1 MSATNLQAKA
11 LLHPMARKTPWIAIT
26 GAKGGVGKTTLAVN
40 FALQCALAG
49 HRTLLVDFDAGCG
62 NVGVH
67 LRLSARKHLEDLTDD
82 NCRAEETLLPA
93 PAGLTTILSRHGDD
107 SLATAND
114 LQLSRILARLDT
126 VASQFDLVIADT
138 SAGIGRTT
146 MAVAAHAA
154 LVLNI
159 STSDAAAVTDAY
171 ALCKVMHQ
179 RSLPLPQLVVN
190 RAEHRE
196 QALRTVTKLSAVT
209 RKFLSGDLPWCGYV
223 PEDRAIAEAVQ
234 AQRPAVLHG
243 DGPGAVEL
251 RALVHNALARLP
263 ATRRSRPSAVV
274 RNGSI
279 VRPAALLP
287 SIARA

>member
-1 MSATNLQAKA
+1 MNPTNLQAKA
-11 LLHPMARKTPWIAIT
+11 LLQPMLRPTPWIAIT

-40 FALQCALAG
+40 FALQCALSG
-49 HRTLLVDFDAGCG
+49 HRVLLVDFDAGCG

-67 LRLSARKHLEDLTDD
+67 LRLSAQKHLEDLADD
-82 NCRAEETLLPA
+82 HCQAAATLLPA
-93 PAGLTTILSRHGDD
+93 PAGLSIILSRHGDD
-107 SLATAND
+107 SLATAD
-114 LQLSRILARLDT
+114 DAQLARILKRLDT
-126 VASQFDLVIADT
+126 LASQFDLVITDT

-146 MAVAAHAA
+146 LAVAAHAA
-154 LVLNI
+154 LVLNV
-159 STSDAAAVTDAY
+159 STSDAASVTDAY
-171 ALCKVMHQ
+171 ALCKVMQQ

-209 RKFLSGDLPWCGYV
+209 RKFLACELPWCGYL

-234 AQRPAVLHG
+234 AQRPLALHG
-243 DGPGAVEL
+243 EGPSAIEL
-251 RALVHNALARLP
+251 RALVNTALARLP
-263 ATRRSRPSAVV
+263 GTRRSRPSAIV

-287 SIARA
+287 AMAKA

>member
-1 MSATNLQAKA
+1 MNATNLQAKA
-11 LLHPMARKTPWIAIT
+11 LLQPMLRPTPWIAIT

-67 LRLSARKHLEDLTDD
+67 LRLVGSKYLEDLADET
-82 NCRAEETLLPA
+82 CRVEEVLLPA
-93 PAGLTTILSRHGDD
+93 PAGLSTILSRHGDD
-107 SLATAND
+107 SLATAGE
-114 LQLSRILARLDT
+114 LQLGRILARIDAI
-126 VASQFDLVIADT
+126 ASQFDLVVADT
-138 SAGIGRTT
+138 SAGIGRSTL
-146 MAVAAHAA
+146 AVAAHAA
-154 LVLNI
+154 LVLNV
-159 STSDAAAVTDAY
+159 STSDAASVTDAY

-209 RKFLSGDLPWCGYV
+209 RKFLAGDLPWCGYL
-223 PEDRAIAEAVQ
+223 PEDRTIAEAVQ
-234 AQRPAVLHG
+234 AQRPVALHG
-243 DGPGAVEL
+243 EGPGATEL
-251 RALVHNALARLP
+251 KALVHTALARVP
-263 ATRRSRPSAVV
+263 GTRRSRPSAIV
-274 RNGSI
+274 RNGSV

-287 SIARA
+287 TMARA